1 MSIKKWTDQNVFA
14 ERYVSSSESVRG
26 RRERK
31 IFQRCIDASDLE
43 DDFDAVLTTDVFLD
57 QRYNLWYGL
66 CQNDIFKNSVSRSIG
81 DHNNH

>member
-1 MSIKKWTDQNVFA
+1 MFA

-43 DDFDAVLTTDVFLD
+43 DDFDAVLTTDVF
-57 QRYNLWYGL
+57 
-66 CQNDIFKNSVSRSIG
+66 FRSKI
-81 DHNNH
+81 